1 MTEKINPVTLEI
13 LRMAKE
19 IVINEYTDRR
29 AQEHNQWLKDSEE
42 LWRTKRVKLP
52 YPDIPP
58 YPTEVEIVKR
68 AQTLFAFLKDNQ
80 AEVDDSLVNP
90 PRPKVPEWEKPKP
103 EPVPEPEPPLPP
115 PVEEKIEYNTKED
128 ILKELREK
136 ERLLDSLRFNTP
148 MALAKG

>member
-1 MTEKINPVTLEI
+1 MTEKINPITLEI

-42 LWRTKRVKLP
+42 TWRTKRVKLP

-68 AQTLFAFLKDNQ
+68 GQTLFAFLKTN
-80 AEVDDSLVNP
+80 EVEVEDSLVNP
-90 PRPKVPEWEKPKP
+90 PRPKVPDWVEP
-103 EPVPEPEPPLPP
+103 ESVPEPETPP
-115 PVEEKIEYNTKED
+115 PPPIEEKIEYNTKED

-136 ERLLDSLRFNTP
+136 ERLLDSLRFNRPTS
-148 MALAKG
+148 LAKG